1 MAETGPEQL
10 NDIMPDLPLYDEDD
24 LLPLSAL
31 QHLLFCD
38 RQCALI
44 HIEQIWVENL
54 YTAEGRIMHERVDSG
69 HSETRRDVRLSFSLP
84 LRSLRLGLSGKADV
98 VEFHRKQSINEEK
111 PSDSVIWRPFP
122 VEHKRG
128 RPKKELWDK
137 VQLCAQAICLEEM
150 LGIEVPNGA
159 LFYGKTRR
167 RVDVVFDAD
176 LRRKTEETAF
186 RLHEL
191 FAGGKTPPPVLKDVC
206 EKCSFLEMCL
216 PYALERPK
224 SVRNYLKNMIGD
236 L

>member
-1 MAETGPEQL
+1 MAETRQEQL
-10 NDIMPDLPLYDEDD
+10 NSIIPDLPLYDEDD

-69 HSETRRDVRLSFSLP
+69 RSETRGDVRQAFSLP

-98 VEFHRKQSINEEK
+98 VEFHREQCKNGENRSHAA
-111 PSDSVIWRPFP
+111 IWRPFP

-137 VQLCAQAICLEEM
+137 VQLCAQAMCLEEM
-150 LGIEVPNGA
+150 LGVEVPKGA

-176 LRRKTEETAF
+176 LRRETEETAI

-191 FAGGKTPPPVLKDVC
+191 FASGKTPPPVLKDVC
-206 EKCSFLEMCL
+206 ENCSFLETCL
-216 PYALERPK
+216 PHALERPK
-224 SVRNYLKNMIGD
+224 SVRNYLKNMIGET
-236 L
+236 